1 MKRNLLIIFASVF
14 FAFSLSA
21 QTFEGKGF
29 ASPEK
34 AVKEYLNAIKECD
47 YDKIVSCYAIES
59 YVKKYDVEQ
68 FIKRLNCATVTMQM
82 IYPKDN
88 FLNQIGINLASKN
101 RSRISAWL

>member
-21 QTFEGKGF
+21 QTIEGKGF
-29 ASPEK
+29 ASTEK
-34 AVKEYLNAIKECD
+34 AVKEYLNAI
-47 YDKIVSCYAIES
+47 
-59 YVKKYDVEQ
+59 
-68 FIKRLNCATVTMQM
+68 CATVTMQM